1 MSTDNVTYQDIST
14 ISGGTLGDI
23 KPEQRDGALKGAQI
37 LAKSLQLE
45 GVDVVF
51 GYPGGA
57 NLEIF
62 DVLRD
67 YGIRCVRVEHEQG
80 AAHAAQGYAR
90 ASGKVGVCLATS
102 GPGATNLV
110 TGIADANSD
119 STPIVA
125 ITGNV
130 PTQLLGKNAFQEVD
144 IVSIVEPITKRA
156 YLVDRV
162 SRIPSAVRLAFI
174 HAGCNRPGPVLVDI
188 PKDIQQH
195 YPRDPD
201 GNYIEI
207 SQRKSLTGSLDAG

>member
-1 MSTDNVTYQDIST
+1 MSIDNITYQDVAT
-14 ISGGTLGDI
+14 ISGGKLSDI
-23 KPEQRDGALKGAQI
+23 KQEQREGALKGAQI
-37 LAKSLQLE
+37 LARSLQLE

-67 YGIRCVRVEHEQG
+67 FGIRCVRVEHEQG

-119 STPIVA
+119 SIPIVA

-130 PTQLLGKNAFQEVD
+130 PSQLLGKNAFQEVD
-144 IVSIVEPITKRA
+144 IVSIVKPITKRA

-162 SRIPSAVRLAFI
+162 ARIPPAVRLAFT
-174 HAGCNRPGPVLVDI
+174 HALGNRGRQL
-188 PKDIQQH
+188 
-195 YPRDPD
+195 R
-201 GNYIEI
+201 
-207 SQRKSLTGSLDAG
+207 